1 MVMVVV
7 TEEVMDMVVAGV
19 VAVTMMEMTQQSTT
33 IILQTLMIM
42 IPLISLILRPT
53 LILLKVQ
60 MEVSYVLSF
69 TCCFCYQRNLQFVQ
83 NFFSFYKLLNE
94 ILC

>member
-7 TEEVMDMVVAGV
+7 TEEVMDMVVAGA

-42 IPLISLILRPT
+42 IPLISIILRPT

-69 TCCFCYQRNLQFVQ
+69 TCCYVLSFTREIFNLSRIFLVFT
-83 NFFSFYKLLNE
+83 NY
-94 ILC
+94 